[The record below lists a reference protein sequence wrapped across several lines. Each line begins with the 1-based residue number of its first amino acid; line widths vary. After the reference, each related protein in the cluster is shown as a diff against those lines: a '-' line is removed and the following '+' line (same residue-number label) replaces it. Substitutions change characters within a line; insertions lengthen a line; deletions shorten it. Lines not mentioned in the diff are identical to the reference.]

1 MRHWFVHAKYMAQM
15 MDDIPNPETV
25 ETILAYTSQC
35 KAKFR
40 ELDVDNSGA
49 LETDELKQ
57 LVDWVW
63 PKMYGKRNK
72 RMSKRQKKKKLALL
86 LRSMDENSDGKMTL
100 IFQFEF
106 PTELCYTLCLSLF
119 LSVCICFFASLPR
132 SSSISIVNTEPT
144 NPDHDCLWESAR
156 INVFQLISSVF
167 QSFPQNSHDQG
178 FPEFN
183 PRVFQRL
190 TVGWVTAVWVQVR

>member
-1 MRHWFVHAKYMAQM
+1 MAQM

-57 LVDWVW
+57 LVDWLW

-72 RMSKRQKKKKLALL
+72 RMSKQQKKKKLALL
-86 LRSMDENSDGKMTL
+86 LRSMDENGKMTVIFQL
-100 IFQFEF
+100 TVIFQFESQ
-106 PTELCYTLCLSLF
+106 PSSVTRYAF
-119 LSVCICFFASLPR
+119 LSF
-132 SSSISIVNTEPT
+132 
-144 NPDHDCLWESAR
+144 
-156 INVFQLISSVF
+156 
-167 QSFPQNSHDQG
+167 
-178 FPEFN
+178 
-183 PRVFQRL
+183 
-190 TVGWVTAVWVQVR
+190 